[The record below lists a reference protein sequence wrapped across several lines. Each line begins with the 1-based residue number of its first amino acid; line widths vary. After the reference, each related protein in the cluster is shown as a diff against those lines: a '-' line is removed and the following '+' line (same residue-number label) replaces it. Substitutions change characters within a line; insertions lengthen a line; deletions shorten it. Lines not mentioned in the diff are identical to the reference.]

1 MGEGTHGKIERHLE
15 KTRGQARKEH
25 TVIEA
30 EVHRNDEVLML
41 RTYTEPSLSLE
52 TVLKQLEMYVVAE
65 QLNHSG
71 ECLLRVRFAQTP
83 KGRTPGQAS

>member
-1 MGEGTHGKIERHLE
+1 M
-15 KTRGQARKEH
+15 
-25 TVIEA
+25 IEA

-41 RTYTEPSLSLE
+41 RTYSEPSLSLE

-71 ECLLRVRFAQTP
+71 ECLLRVRFAQVP
-83 KGRTPGQAS
+83 KGRGTQSG